1 MSRNATRRFPSSEVT
16 VESDIGLAFRSASS
30 LARLIRS
37 RQLSAREL
45 VALYL
50 DRIARLNAPINAI
63 VTLDEERATARA
75 TQADEA
81 TARGDSWGPLHG
93 VPFTLKDTQ
102 STKAVRTTAGYPP
115 LRDYVPLTEGTI
127 SARLK
132 AAGGIL
138 LGKTNT
144 ALLAYDQQT
153 SNPIF
158 GRTNNPWNLTRTS
171 SGSSGG
177 AVAALAAGLTAL
189 DVGSDAGGSIRVPA
203 HCCGV
208 YGLKPTFGLV
218 SQEGHIPDLPGIPRL
233 DWVLS
238 TSGPLARSL
247 EDVALAL
254 RLIAGPDG
262 KDSTV
267 PPVVRGE
274 AGIAEPR
281 RFKVAWARTF
291 PGAPVSKEIVTSLE
305 RLADRLADSGIA
317 IEEAQP
323 PLSFE
328 EQWEIYQT
336 LSNATWRLRAKLG
349 GIKEV
354 DDGEPAPPMEAII
367 AAMDGRERMIAGWEQ
382 FFRSWDVLLCPPC
395 MTAAYPHCDRGSP
408 ILVDGREARYDDEC
422 RHGYEFNVTGH
433 PALVCPLALT
443 SDGLPIGVQMV
454 AARWADDKLLA
465 IAGSLAPYLRA
476 FTPPAAFA

>member
-1 MSRNATRRFPSSEVT
+1 VT

-45 VALYL
+45 AALYL
-50 DRIARLNAPINAI
+50 DRIARLNSPINAI
-63 VTLDEERATARA
+63 VTLDEKRATARA
-75 TQADEA
+75 AEADEA
-81 TARGDSWGPLHG
+81 TARGESWGPLHG

-102 STKAVRTTAGYPP
+102 STKDVRTTAGYPP
-115 LRDYVPLTEGTI
+115 LSAYAPAADGTI

-158 GRTNNPWNLTRTS
+158 GRTNNPWDLTRTS

-177 AVAALAAGLTAL
+177 AVAALAAGLTPL

-208 YGLKPTFGLV
+208 YGLKPTYGLV
-218 SQEGHIPDLPGIPRL
+218 SQDGHIPDLPGMPRL

-254 RLIAGPDG
+254 QVIAGPDG

-274 AGIAEPR
+274 AGLVEPR
-281 RFKVAWARTF
+281 RLKLAWARTF
-291 PGAPVSKEIVTSLE
+291 PGAPVSKEIATSLE
-305 RLADRLADSGIA
+305 RLANRLEQSGIHV
-317 IEEAQP
+317 EEVQP
-323 PLSFE
+323 PVSFDQ
-328 EQWEIYQT
+328 QWEIYQT

-354 DDGEPAPPMEAII
+354 DDAEPPPPMEAII
-367 AAMDGRERMIAGWEQ
+367 AAMDGREHVIASWEA
-382 FFRSWDVLLCPPC
+382 FFREWDALLCPPC
-395 MTAAYPHCDRGSP
+395 MTVAYPHCERGSA

-422 RHGYEFNVTGH
+422 RHCYEFNVTGH
-433 PALVCPLALT
+433 PSLVCPLDLS
-443 SDGLPIGVQMV
+443 SDSLPIGVQMV
-454 AARWADDKLLA
+454 AARWADAKLLA
-465 IAGSLAPYLRA
+465 IARSLAPYLRA